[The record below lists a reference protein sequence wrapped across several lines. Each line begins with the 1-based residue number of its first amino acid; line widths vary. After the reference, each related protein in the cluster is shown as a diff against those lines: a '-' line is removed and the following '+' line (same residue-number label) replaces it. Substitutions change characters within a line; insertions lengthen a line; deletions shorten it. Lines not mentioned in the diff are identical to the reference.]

1 MIPPEPNH
9 RRYSFWKFFDHL
21 HPENVPVS
29 LGEFEISWAAHSDDG
44 NWSYGSGYEF
54 KTFKVKVNGE
64 KKEKTYRTSTE
75 WRVSSPVQYWKFDEL
90 CLLEIEKA
98 KKTRARNLVA
108 VREVRKTQEATS
120 LGITV
125 EDLAKQKQKETQ
137 TKRSCK
143 NSEYLVKNTLD
154 RMKILS
160 EGVLPLRREI
170 DELYA
175 LMSQDEE
182 FKVIYTDRV
191 LKKLKEAERDIRK
204 ITKSFAKS
212 ITPKE

>member
-64 KKEKTYRTSTE
+64 KKEKTYRNSTE
-75 WRVSSPVQYWKFDEL
+75 WSVSSPIQYWKFDEL

-125 EDLAKQKQKETQ
+125 EDLVKRKQNETQ

-143 NSEYLVKNTLD
+143 KSEVLVKNTLD
-154 RMKILS
+154 RMLLLS
-160 EGVLPLRREI
+160 EGILPLKREV
-170 DELYA
+170 DVLFD
-175 LMSQDEE
+175 LLRGDEE
-182 FKVIYTDRV
+182 FNVIYAKRS
-191 LKKLKEAERDIRK
+191 LGKLQDAAYEIEKL
-204 ITKSFAKS
+204 TKSFKKS
-212 ITPKE
+212 IEPKE